1 MSTRFEE
8 IDLGCG
14 SVKLNYI
21 NDENMREEKVEQI
34 LKILLDGNCNL
45 RIIEDILNAVQA
57 RAKYIAYDNALL
69 NRKIT

>member
-69 NRKIT
+69 NRKI

>member
-1 MSTRFEE
+1 MNTRVER

-14 SVKLNYI
+14 FSKLDYI
-21 NDENMREEKVEQI
+21 DENMREEKVEQI